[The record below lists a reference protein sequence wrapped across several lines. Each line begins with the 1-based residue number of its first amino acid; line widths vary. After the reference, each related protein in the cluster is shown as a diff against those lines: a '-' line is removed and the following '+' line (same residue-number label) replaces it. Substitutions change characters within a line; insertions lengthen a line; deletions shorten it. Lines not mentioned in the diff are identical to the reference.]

1 MFSKLVNDVMISP
14 KCSSRDGRKISRITI
29 HHSASVST
37 AADLLYY
44 FYTTKKDASA
54 NYVIGNDGL
63 IGGGVP
69 EEFRAWT
76 SGSGENDTQA
86 ITIEVSNSVYGDP
99 WPVGTAAW
107 NSMIK
112 LCVDICRRY
121 GFRLW
126 TDKENKTGSLT
137 AHRWY
142 QATDCPGTYLYDR
155 FGLIC
160 KEVNNILDY
169 DKKVDALEKTVVALT
184 TVVSDLKKVV
194 DAIDIT
200 LEAVKQQ
207 SAKTAEE
214 VLPVYKS
221 VDAVPDW
228 YREAVETLVKSKSI
242 QGVTPTDIHVNK
254 LMARIFTILEREGV
268 I

>member
-1 MFSKLVNDVMISP
+1 MFSKLVNDVLISP
-14 KCSSRDGRKISRITI
+14 KCNSRDGRKISRITI
-29 HHSASVST
+29 HHSAGVST
-37 AADLLYY
+37 AADMLYY
-44 FYTTKKDASA
+44 FYTTNKDASA

-63 IGGGVP
+63 IGGCVP

-76 SGSGENDTQA
+76 SGSWDNDSQA

-112 LCVDICRRY
+112 LCVDICRRH

-137 AHRWY
+137 AHRWF
-142 QATDCPGTYLYDR
+142 QPTACPGTYLYDR
-155 FGLIC
+155 FEKIC
-160 KEVNNILDY
+160 DEVNKVLDY
-169 DKKVDALEKTVVALT
+169 DKKVDDLEKTVVALT
-184 TVVSDLKKVV
+184 SVVGDLKKTV

-207 SAKTAEE
+207 SARTAEE
-214 VLPVYKS
+214 VLPVYKNL
-221 VDAVPDW
+221 DAVPNW
-228 YREAVETLVKSKSI
+228 YHDAVETLVKSGAI
-242 QGVTPTDIHVNK
+242 QGVSSTDLHVNQ
-254 LMARIFTILEREGV
+254 LMARIFTILEREG
-268 I
+268 II

>member
-14 KCSSRDGRKISRITI
+14 KCSSRDGRKISRITV
-29 HHSASVST
+29 HHTASVST

-44 FYTTKKDASA
+44 FYTTNKDASA

-63 IGGGVP
+63 IGGCVP

-76 SGSGENDTQA
+76 SGSWDNDSQA
-86 ITIEVSNSVYGDP
+86 ITIEVSNSIAGEP
-99 WPVGTAAW
+99 WPVGTATW

-142 QATDCPGTYLYDR
+142 QATACPGTHLYDR
-155 FGLIC
+155 FELIC
-160 KEVNNILDY
+160 KEVNRILDY
-169 DKKVDALEKTVVALT
+169 DKKVDDLEKTLVALT
-184 TVVSDLKKVV
+184 SVVSDLKKTV
-194 DAIDIT
+194 DANGMT

-207 SAKTAEE
+207 SARTAEE
-214 VLPVYKS
+214 VLPVYTTL
-221 VDAVPDW
+221 DAVPEW
-228 YREAVETLVKSKSI
+228 YQDAIFELVKSGSI

-254 LMARIFTILEREGV
+254 LMARIFTILEREG
-268 I
+268 II

>member
-1 MFSKLVNDVMISP
+1 MFSKLVNEVMISP
-14 KCSSRDGRKISRITI
+14 KCNSRDGRKISRITI

-37 AADLLYY
+37 AADMLYY

-63 IGGGVP
+63 IGGCVP

-76 SGSGENDTQA
+76 SGSWENDSQA
-86 ITIEVSNSVYGDP
+86 ITIEVSNSVFGDP

-107 NSMIK
+107 NSMIR

-126 TDKENKTGSLT
+126 TDKDKKTGSLT

-142 QATDCPGTYLYDR
+142 QATVCPGTYLYER
-155 FGLIC
+155 FELIC
-160 KEVNNILDY
+160 REVNNILDY
-169 DKKVDALEKTVVALT
+169 DKKVDDLEKTVVALT
-184 TVVSDLKKVV
+184 SVVGDLKKTV

-221 VDAVPDW
+221 VDAVPEW
-228 YREAVETLVKSKSI
+228 YQDAVETLVKSKSI

-254 LMARIFTILEREGV
+254 LMARIFTILEREG
-268 I
+268 II

>member
-1 MFSKLVNDVMISP
+1 MFSKLVNEVMISP
-14 KCSSRDGRKISRITI
+14 KCNSRDGRKISRITI

-37 AADLLYY
+37 AADMLYY

-54 NYVIGNDGL
+54 NYVIGNDGQ
-63 IGGGVP
+63 IGGCCP
-69 EEFRAWT
+69 EELRSWC
-76 SGSGENDTQA
+76 SGSWDNDTQA
-86 ITIEVSNSVYGDP
+86 ITIEVSNSASGEP

-126 TDKENKTGSLT
+126 TDKDKKTGSLT

-142 QATDCPGTYLYDR
+142 QPTACPGTYLYDR
-155 FGLIC
+155 FELIC
-160 KEVNNILDY
+160 KEVNRILEY
-169 DKKVDALEKTVVALT
+169 DKKVDDLEKTVVALT
-184 TVVSDLKKVV
+184 SVVGDLKKTV

-221 VDAVPDW
+221 LDAVPEW
-228 YREAVETLVKSKSI
+228 YQDAVFELVKSGSI
-242 QGVTPTDIHVNK
+242 RGVTPTDIHVNK
-254 LMARIFTILEREGV
+254 LMARIFTILEREG
-268 I
+268 II